1 MTPEDDW
8 QPINSAAD
16 DWQPVAQPE
25 PALHNSAVPL
35 VNSPLAANTNIRH
48 TGYAAQV
55 NEALNRGPRPTN
67 ETSAAQIGASAM
79 GDIAKGVPIGAAS
92 AAVGIP
98 GDLETTGRFL
108 GSLAGLPV
116 SRQNVIPNTQNI
128 GDRISQA
135 VGLAPNKAVQ
145 AGRTFGGFAGPYLA
159 AKGIDLAKSAIGTI
173 LTHALGSTT
182 GSGAP
187 AIQEAFKA
195 GANGGPNAQAFLD
208 QMRGNAPVADVVG
221 TARDAVNELK
231 AARSAEYKAGI
242 GSTIGGDPTVLD
254 FKPVSQ
260 SVMDSTKVGQ
270 YAGKTTIGGADK
282 VWKKINDVVTD
293 WQESDPTIYHTP
305 EGLDALKQR
314 LNNLQFDEDLTGVAG
329 PGKPGAKIIN
339 AARKAV
345 SDQIVAQ
352 APGYAKVMQDY
363 SNASDTLHEVET
375 GLSVG
380 QRSTVDT
387 GLRKLQSI
395 MRNNANTNYGQRV
408 QLGNVLDQAAGG
420 ALKPQVAGQMLS
432 SATPRGIQGAMGGL
446 GMLGAVAT
454 GNFGALPL
462 AALTSPRL
470 VGEGA
475 YAAGQVG
482 GTANDILSALARSDP
497 AQSRILALHLARLQA
512 QNGSQSYGAQ

>member
-1 MTPEDDW
+1 MSEIDDW

-16 DWQPVAQPE
+16 DWQVVEPQKVTAQ
-25 PALHNSAVPL
+25 PL
-35 VNSPLAANTNIRH
+35 VNAPLATNVNVRH
-48 TGYAAQV
+48 TGFSGQV
-55 NEALNRGPRPTN
+55 ADTFANPGPRPLSD
-67 ETSAAQIGASAM
+67 SASKQGAVAI
-79 GDIAKGVPIGAAS
+79 GDIAKGAPIGAAS
-92 AAVGIP
+92 AAVGSL
-98 GDLETTGRFL
+98 GDLETVGRL
-108 GSLAGLPV
+108 AGSLAGLPI
-116 SRQNVIPNTQNI
+116 SRQNFVPNTQNI
-128 GDRISQA
+128 GDRIQQM
-135 VGLAPNKAVQ
+135 VGVQSNKAVQ
-145 AGRTFGGFAGPYLA
+145 AGRTLGGFAGPYLA

-187 AIQEAFKA
+187 AIQEAYNA
-195 GANGGPNAQAFLD
+195 GATGGPNAQLFLD
-208 QMRGNAPVADVVG
+208 QMRGNAPVSDVVG
-221 TARDAVNELK
+221 AARDAVNELK
-231 AARSAEYKAGI
+231 AARSADYQAGI
-242 GSTIGGDPTVLD
+242 GSTIQGDPTVLD

-260 SVMDSTKVGQ
+260 AVMDSTKIGQ

-282 VWKKINDVVTD
+282 VWKKINDLVAD
-293 WQESDPTIYHTP
+293 WQESDPTVYHTP

-314 LNNLQFDEDLTGVAG
+314 LNNLQFDEDLAGVAG
-329 PGKPGAKIIN
+329 PGKPGAKIVN

-345 SDQIVAQ
+345 SDQITAQ

-363 SNASDTLHEVET
+363 ANASDTLHEVET

-380 QRSTVDT
+380 QKSTVDT

-420 ALKPQVAGQMLS
+420 TLKPQVAGQMLS

-482 GTANDILSALARSDP
+482 GTANDILSAIARADP
-497 AQSRILALHLARLQA
+497 AQARILALHLARLQS
-512 QNGSQSYGAQ
+512 QNGTQPYGAQ